1 MPEDHA
7 RHALSRTRFVE
18 RLRKLR
24 RIRRCRLAADIEGY
38 LESLRQ
44 QRFNERLTR
53 DRVPPLVRFARFT
66 AERGVQSR
74 EHLPDHVDAF
84 VAREGRLCVVRTREA
99 RKEKRWR
106 SRRAVEQMLRLIVPG
121 FRGGRWPARPWPFA
135 ESAPGFLDYLR
146 DERGLRATTIWAY
159 GHHLRLLEAFMGEE
173 HLRIGNLTPANLTA
187 FVVARSRRVGLADV
201 GACTGVLRVFLR
213 YARREHLIDRDL
225 ASAVEH
231 PSSGPGRAERL
242 LVRYAPAGSYALAT
256 LPRSIG
262 REEVARF
269 LAVIDRMSNVGRR
282 DYAMLLLLATYGLR
296 AREVAAMTLDDFDW
310 RRERLRVPMRKG
322 GHNHLYPLTAAA
334 GLAVIEYLRKGRPP
348 SADRRVFR
356 GVLAPFAAVEHHVV
370 SERAALYLRR
380 AHIDVR
386 RPGSHT
392 LRHSCVQRLAEGG
405 FDLKAIGDFVVTGSR
420 TRRRSTARSQSRS
433 CAKSPALA
441 ARRRYEARVRAVD
454 WVPEPARRAHQG
466 GWRSCILI
474 SSVPT

>member
-1 MPEDHA
+1 MPPPPLPAAKEV
-7 RHALSRTRFVE
+7 LVLEQLFCP
-18 RLRKLR
+18 RKVR
-24 RIRRCRLAADIEGY
+24 RIRRCWLASDIERY
-38 LESLRQ
+38 LEWLRQ
-44 QRFNERLTR
+44 QRFSAQLIR

-66 AERGVQSR
+66 WERSVRSR
-74 EHLPDHVDAF
+74 EQLPDHVDAF
-84 VAREGRLCVVRTREA
+84 VGREGRQCVVRTREA
-99 RKEKRWR
+99 RHEKRWR

-159 GHHLRLLEAFMGEE
+159 GHHLRLLEAFTGEKR
-173 HLRIGNLTPANLTA
+173 LRLGDLTPANLTA

-201 GACTGVLRVFLR
+201 GACTGVLRIFLR

-231 PSSGPGRAERL
+231 PK
-242 LVRYAPAGSYALAT
+242 SYALAT

-269 LAVIDRMSNVGRR
+269 LAVIDRTSNVGRR
-282 DYAMLLLLATYGLR
+282 DYAMLLLLATCGLR

-322 GHNHLYPLTAAA
+322 GHNHLYPLTAGA

-392 LRHSCVQRLAEGG
+392 LRHSCVQRLVEGG
-405 FDLKAIGDFVVTGSR
+405 FDLKAIGDFVGHRQPHTTQIYSKVSVEKLR
-420 TRRRSTARSQSRS
+420 EVAFARGE
-433 CAKSPALA
+433 AAL
-441 ARRRYEARVRAVD
+441 
-454 WVPEPARRAHQG
+454 
-466 GWRSCILI
+466 
-474 SSVPT
+474 